1 MKSYQD
7 RATGSEFKAQT
18 HRGTKVVRFNNPEHV
33 ARIEYNMREYFK
45 RQDRGEC
52 RTGECV
58 EAN

>member
-1 MKSYQD
+1 MKNFGD
-7 RATGSEFKAQT
+7 RPLSSKYRVRT
-18 HRGTKVVRFNNPEHV
+18 HRGTKTVRFDNLEHV